1 MVGLVTAGALGGSDD
16 PDTSARTQV
25 EAGATTRPAE
35 STRSAV
41 GIEPFQAL
49 VVTVP
54 ARSGDE
60 ITTRRLTITGY
71 VVGVPMP
78 IRVSLEARGNREIDS
93 AITTPTRSSD
103 LARPQR
109 AGRFQVTFDL
119 PNPRPNGNMV
129 VAVAIIGPDGRPI
142 DGVRRR
148 IRIGRILDGTS
159 PATTG
164 RPAARTRTLGED
176 GLMGGLVFDGSR
188 PLRLDVRVT
197 ARRSSPA
204 NRCPDDADQASL
216 GAPMSSFER
225 RVRPTGWRPA

>member
-35 STRSAV
+35 STRPAV

-129 VAVAIIGPDGRPI
+129 VAVAILGPGGQPI

-148 IRIGRILDGTS
+148 VRIGRILDGTS
-159 PATTG
+159 AVTTG
-164 RPAARTRTLGED
+164 GPAGRTRTLGED
-176 GLMGGLVFDGSR
+176 GLMGGLVFDG
-188 PLRLDVRVT
+188 L
-197 ARRSSPA
+197 
-204 NRCPDDADQASL
+204 
-216 GAPMSSFER
+216 
-225 RVRPTGWRPA
+225 